1 MDIARAIK
9 RYRLSQGLTQ
19 EDLAV
24 KINKTT
30 RTIQRYESGQIMPNM
45 KVIDQIFNINVECII
60 SNEILAERGV

>member
-9 RYRLSQGLTQ
+9 KYRLSQGLTQ

-24 KINKTT
+24 KINKTK

-45 KVIDQIFNINVECII
+45 KVIDQIFNINVKDII